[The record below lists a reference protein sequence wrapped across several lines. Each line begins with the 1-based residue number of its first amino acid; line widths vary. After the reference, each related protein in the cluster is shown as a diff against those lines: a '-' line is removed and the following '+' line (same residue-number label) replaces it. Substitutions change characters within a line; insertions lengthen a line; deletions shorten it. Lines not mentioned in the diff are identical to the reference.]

1 MKISTRTR
9 YGMRAIL
16 ELALAYKAGKAGPLQ
31 IKVIA
36 ERQNISNK
44 YLEQL
49 IAIIKSAG
57 LVRSIR
63 GPHGGYVLAKSP
75 EDIKLSEIFRVLEGP
90 VFTVECVENKE
101 ACASFADCITRRLW
115 IEVNDAILNVL
126 TNKTLQDLVDM
137 SEKEKMNYQI

>member
-1 MKISTRTR
+1 MRISTRTR

-126 TNKTLQDLVDM
+126 TNKTLQNLVEM